1 MNVNGR
7 GTAVTDRAGLEV
19 LAREECLQLLA
30 EAPIGRIVF
39 TDHALP
45 AVQPVNFAMLG
56 TDIIIRTSPE
66 SKLAQ
71 AIRDTVVAFEVDDYD
86 VETRT
91 GWSVA
96 VVGIGR
102 AVDDPEELALLE
114 SLPLQPWAPGPKPH
128 FIRIMTDIVSG
139 RRIPKKS

>member
-19 LAREECLQLLA
+19 LAREVFQLLA

-66 SKLAQ
+66 SKL
-71 AIRDTVVAFEVDDYD
+71 RRPSGHGGRVRGGRLRRGDSH
-86 VETRT
+86 
-91 GWSVA
+91 WL
-96 VVGIGR
+96 VG
-102 AVDDPEELALLE
+102 
-114 SLPLQPWAPGPKPH
+114 
-128 FIRIMTDIVSG
+128 SG
-139 RRIPKKS
+139 RDRPCG

>member
-71 AIRDTVVAFEVDDYD
+71 AIRDTVVAPRSWRFLS
-86 VETRT
+86 RCRC
-91 GWSVA
+91 S
-96 VVGIGR
+96 R
-102 AVDDPEELALLE
+102 
-114 SLPLQPWAPGPKPH
+114 
-128 FIRIMTDIVSG
+128 G
-139 RRIPKKS
+139 RRALSRISSAS

>member
-1 MNVNGR
+1 MSIR
-7 GTAVTDRAGLEV
+7 G
-19 LAREECLQLLA
+19 
-30 EAPIGRIVF
+30 
-39 TDHALP
+39 
-45 AVQPVNFAMLG
+45 
-56 TDIIIRTSPE
+56 
-66 SKLAQ
+66 K
-71 AIRDTVVAFEVDDYD
+71 
-86 VETRT
+86 
-91 GWSVA
+91 VA